1 LTRRPQLLQRDPS
14 PLKLTRSLL
23 SALTSY
29 GLSDGLTVKAEPVTF
44 PFSATAEAPP
54 SIGCLSSTPLALII
68 IPVYPPAET
77 TWLLALAPADLA
89 GFLETTIT
97 EALTL
102 EPHC

>member
-1 LTRRPQLLQRDPS
+1 
-14 PLKLTRSLL
+14 
-23 SALTSY
+23 
-29 GLSDGLTVKAEPVTF
+29 
-44 PFSATAEAPP
+44 
-54 SIGCLSSTPLALII
+54 LALII